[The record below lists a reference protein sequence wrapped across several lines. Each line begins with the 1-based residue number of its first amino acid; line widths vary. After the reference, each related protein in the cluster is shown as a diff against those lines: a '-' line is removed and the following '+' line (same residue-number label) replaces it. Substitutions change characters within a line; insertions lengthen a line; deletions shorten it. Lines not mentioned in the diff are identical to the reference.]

1 MAFAVG
7 VGIVNLA
14 VALGLSPLYEGVVR
28 KFVRARVH
36 SRQGPP
42 IWQPYYDL
50 FKLLCKEDLQVGDHW
65 LLRLAPKLC
74 LTAIMI
80 TALLVPIGLLRA
92 PLEGNGDL
100 IALVYFVGLAAV
112 AIILGAAASESPYAS
127 IGLGREVMLLLTVE
141 PVLVI
146 SLLTAAVNAHSLRLS
161 DMVAWQISHGPSISM
176 TIAALAI
183 LLSLQAQVGKLP
195 FDIAEADQEI
205 MGGPFIEQSGPKL
218 ALYKWSFWAKLVV
231 FAAILCSIFVPW
243 PRVDLV
249 GPGAG
254 ALASGVQA
262 VANII
267 IALVKMAVVFVL
279 VGLIDVVNPRLRI
292 DQALTY
298 FLGTIFMAVIG
309 LTFALVGA

>member
-14 VALGLSPLYEGVVR
+14 VALGLSPLFEGVVR

-50 FKLLCKEDLQVGDHW
+50 FKLLGKEDLQVSDHW

-74 LTAIMI
+74 LAAIVVA
-80 TALLVPIGLLRA
+80 ALLVPIGILQA
-92 PLEGNGDL
+92 PLGGSGDL
-100 IALVYFVGLAAV
+100 IALVYFIGLAAV
-112 AIILGAAASESPYAS
+112 AIILGAAASQSPYAS

-176 TIAALAI
+176 TIAALA
-183 LLSLQAQVGKLP
+183 LLFSLQAQVGKLP

-231 FAAILCSIFVPW
+231 FAAILCSVFVPW

-249 GPGAG
+249 GAG
-254 ALASGVQA
+254 AAAAGFQA
-262 VANII
+262 VANIA
-267 IALVKMAVVFVL
+267 IALAKMAVVFVL
-279 VGLIDVVNPRLRI
+279 VGLLDVVNPRLRI

-309 LTFALVGA
+309 LTFALLGA

>member
-14 VALGLSPLYEGVVR
+14 VALGLAPLFEGVVR

-36 SRQGPP
+36 SRKGPP
-42 IWQPYYDL
+42 VWQPYYDL
-50 FKLLCKEDLQVGDHW
+50 FKLLVKEDLQVSGHW

-74 LTAIMI
+74 LAAIMV

-92 PLEGNGDL
+92 PLGGSGDL

-161 DMVAWQISHGPSISM
+161 DMAAWQLSHGPSIS
-176 TIAALAI
+176 TAIAALAL

-195 FDIAEADQEI
+195 FDISEADQEI

-218 ALYKWSFWAKLVV
+218 ALYKWSFWAKQVV
-231 FAAILCSIFVPW
+231 FGAILCSIFVPW
-243 PRVDLV
+243 PRLDLV
-249 GPGAG
+249 GPGAAGLAAAAQG
-254 ALASGVQA
+254 A
-262 VANII
+262 ANVI
-267 IALVKMAVVFVL
+267 IALLKIAVVVVL
-279 VGLIDVVNPRLRI
+279 VGLVDVVNPRLRI
-292 DQALTY
+292 DQALAY
-298 FLGTIFMAVIG
+298 FLGIIFMAVIG
-309 LTFALVGA
+309 LAFALLGA

>member
-7 VGIVNLA
+7 VGAVNL
-14 VALGLSPLYEGVVR
+14 VLVLGLAPLFEGAVR

-42 IWQPYYDL
+42 LWQPYYDL
-50 FKLLCKEDLQVGDHW
+50 CKLLIKEDLQVSDHW

-74 LTAIMI
+74 LAAIMV

-92 PLEGNGDL
+92 PLGESGDL

-112 AIILGAAASESPYAS
+112 AVVLGAAASESPYAS

-161 DMVAWQISHGPSISM
+161 EMVAWQVSHGPSISM
-176 TIAALAI
+176 AIAALSL
-183 LLSLQAQVGKLP
+183 LLSLQAQAGKLP

-218 ALYKWSFWAKLVV
+218 ALYRWSFWAKQVV
-231 FAAILCSIFVPW
+231 FAAILCSVFIPW
-243 PRVDLV
+243 PRLDLLAPGGGAL
-249 GPGAG
+249 GPALQGAG
-254 ALASGVQA
+254 NIVITLA
-262 VANII
+262 
-267 IALVKMAVVFVL
+267 KMAVVIVF
-279 VGLIDVVNPRLRI
+279 VGLVEVVNPRLRI
-292 DQALTY
+292 DQALSY
-298 FLGTIFMAVIG
+298 FLGIIFMAVIG
-309 LTFALVGA
+309 LTFALLGA